1 MKPIKWSKQA
11 RLDIERIADFMPR
24 ELYPEIAAEIV
35 AAARFV
41 AATPKAGSPV
51 GKNYDRKWQVKRFP
65 FLLIYRP
72 TSQDIWI
79 SRVIHVRSDWQQ
91 FL

>member
-1 MKPIKWSKQA
+1 VKPIKWSKQA
-11 RLDIERIADFMPR
+11 RRDIERIADFMPS
-24 ELYPEIAAEIV
+24 EIYPEIAAGIV

-41 AATPKAGSPV
+41 AATPKAGPLV
-51 GKNYDRKWQVKRFP
+51 GKGVDRKWQVKRFP
-65 FLLIYRP
+65 FLLIYRS